1 MDGVLDAGRLG
12 SPSFLSASR
21 TARLRSRSHWDP
33 LCTEDLSMTKE
44 LKGGSFFEQSLL
56 SKNTTQ

>member
-1 MDGVLDAGRLG
+1 MDGVLAVGRLD

-33 LCTEDLSMTKE
+33 LCAEDLLMTKE
-44 LKGGSFFEQSLL
+44 LNGGSFFEQSLL
-56 SKNTTQ
+56 SKKTTQ